1 MRGKVLK
8 QPEFQQLVQE
18 IHVQLKNIQD
28 LGITEFPRPSPATA
42 RTETQAS
49 DSKEI
54 HLKKIREDIGDCQ
67 RCKLCGDR
75 THIVFGEGDPSAQL
89 LFVGEAPGRDEDE
102 QGRPFVGRAG
112 QLLTKMIEAMGLKRE
127 QVYIANIVKCRPPDN
142 RYPEMDEVLTCYPFL
157 LRQIQVIQPKIII
170 TLGNLATQTLLDTK
184 AGITSLHGSFRDF
197 HGTKLMP
204 TYHPAFLLRNPNM
217 KKPCW
222 EDLKLVMAELGLAR
236 KF

>member
-8 QPEFQQLVQE
+8 QPEFQQLVRE
-18 IHVQLKNIQD
+18 IHLQLKNIQD
-28 LGITEFPRPSPATA
+28 LGITELPFHAPPLRGSSGNQ
-42 RTETQAS
+42 ETN
-49 DSKEI
+49 
-54 HLKKIREDIGDCQ
+54 LKQIREDIGDCQ
-67 RCKLCGDR
+67 RCKLCRDR
-75 THIVFGEGDPSAQL
+75 THIVFGEGSPSAQI

-127 QVYIANIVKCRPPDN
+127 QVYIANIVKCRPPEN
-142 RYPEMDEVLTCYPFL
+142 RYPETDEVLTCYPFL
-157 LRQIQVIQPKIII
+157 LRQIQTIKPKIII

-197 HGTKLMP
+197 NGIKLMP

-222 EDLKLVMAELGLAR
+222 EDLKTVMAELGLAR
-236 KF
+236 KP